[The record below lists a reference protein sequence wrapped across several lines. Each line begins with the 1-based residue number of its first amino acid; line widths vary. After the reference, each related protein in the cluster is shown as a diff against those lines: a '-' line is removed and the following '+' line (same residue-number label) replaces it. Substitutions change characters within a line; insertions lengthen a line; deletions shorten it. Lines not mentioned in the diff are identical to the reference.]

1 VHTFLL
7 DIDIDIGSTIRIK
20 YGRILTGV
28 SGAKPWIPI
37 SGLLKILPENRN
49 NTTKL
54 VH

>member
-7 DIDIDIGSTIRIK
+7 DIDIGSTIRIK
-20 YGRILTGV
+20 YGRTFTGF

-49 NTTKL
+49 NMTKL